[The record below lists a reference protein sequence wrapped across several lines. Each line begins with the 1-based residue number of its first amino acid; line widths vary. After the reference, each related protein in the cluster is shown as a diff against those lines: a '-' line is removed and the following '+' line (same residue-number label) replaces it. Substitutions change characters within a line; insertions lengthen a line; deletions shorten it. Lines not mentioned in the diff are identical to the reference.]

1 MSCSKGVGRNS
12 SCQRQL
18 HPVRTVYM
26 ISIWAW
32 RYKNMRP
39 TLCVQQNKTS
49 ENTALRAQSPAT
61 GALVNSYSELW
72 AKAANRK
79 CSASQWL
86 QHLRHCAR
94 GECLLAVDFFISEF
108 LFLKAKKTPFHCSNH
123 IVLHNSEKCCNMSYK
138 FSKQQMLIFYITL
151 TKVSYFLSLNIK
163 FCVYFYNSSDLLKVK
178 LNLEKYLP
186 L

>member
-1 MSCSKGVGRNS
+1 MNCSKGVGRNS

-18 HPVRTVYM
+18 HPVAVYM

-49 ENTALRAQSPAT
+49 ENTAHRAQSPAT

-86 QHLRHCAR
+86 QHLGHCAR
-94 GECLLAVDFFISEF
+94 GECLVAVDFFISEF
-108 LFLKAKKTPFHCSNH
+108 LFLKAKKKKTHSTVANTLCYTILKNAVMWLTNFLNSKCLYFILLWQKCHIFFPLISNF
-123 IVLHNSEKCCNMSYK
+123 IS
-138 FSKQQMLIFYITL
+138 IFTTL
-151 TKVSYFLSLNIK
+151 PICWK
-163 FCVYFYNSSDLLKVK
+163 
-178 LNLEKYLP
+178 
-186 L
+186 

>member
-1 MSCSKGVGRNS
+1 MSCNKGVGRNS

-61 GALVNSYSELW
+61 GALVNSCSELW

-94 GECLLAVDFFISEF
+94 GECLLAVDFFISDSSSLKQKKPHSTVANTLCYTILKNAVMWLTNF
-108 LFLKAKKTPFHCSNH
+108 LNNKCLYFILLWQKCYIFFPLISNF
-123 IVLHNSEKCCNMSYK
+123 MS
-138 FSKQQMLIFYITL
+138 IFTI
-151 TKVSYFLSLNIK
+151 
-163 FCVYFYNSSDLLKVK
+163 
-178 LNLEKYLP
+178 LP
-186 L
+186 ICWK